1 MPKMKFI
8 AYSFLLVIGFGNFS
22 WSAAQTVENTPKTT
36 TEPNNAETI
45 GQKIDKFFS
54 KLIAG
59 SSVYEINQYGT
70 PRHVSRGKKPEVII
84 RNDTITINGQP
95 VYMFDTVD
103 SWISALGPPSN
114 GCKFQKITG
123 YCVWLKYGITISTD
137 NREGKPLVDAAI
149 LYLNVPQYS
158 PYFFQEKSDSEQG
171 QKAKKDTEK
180 PPRKP
185 MQLFPGYLEINGYG
199 LNADTKQWEVLKG
212 AKSWKDPIDG
222 NFGADVGCH
231 RDCHYASGRVGQNT
245 MIYIGTN
252 GNAKTEK
259 IVDIQIDVSHRLKIN
274 QPKPQSEA
282 IKIQK

>member
-1 MPKMKFI
+1 MKIIVSLFI
-8 AYSFLLVIGFGNFS
+8 WLVGFCQFGLS
-22 WSAAQTVENTPKTT
+22 TAQTVENTPKTT
-36 TEPNNAETI
+36 AEANKSETI
-45 GQKIDKFFS
+45 GQKIDKYFT

-95 VYMFDTVD
+95 VDMFDTVD

-137 NREGKPLVDAAI
+137 NREGKPLVVAAI

-199 LNADTKQWEVLKG
+199 LNADTKQWEVLKA

-231 RDCHYASGRVGQNT
+231 RDCHYASGQVGQNT

-259 IVDIQIDVSHRLKIN
+259 IVDLQIDVSHRLKIN
-274 QPKPQSEA
+274 QPKAESEA
-282 IKIQK
+282 VKFQK